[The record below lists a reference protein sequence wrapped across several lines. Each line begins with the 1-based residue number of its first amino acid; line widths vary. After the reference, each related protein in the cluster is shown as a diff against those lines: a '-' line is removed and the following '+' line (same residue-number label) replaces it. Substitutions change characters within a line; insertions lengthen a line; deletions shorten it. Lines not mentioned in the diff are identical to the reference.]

1 MIANAHYLSIVFQET
16 QLFAKMATFF
26 YHKIEICRKIM
37 AIMDKFWNDLPD
49 VIYSFKN
56 HTYVFSSLRINS
68 RQEKVTI
75 VLFFDRVRDSVSNQM
90 T

>member
-1 MIANAHYLSIVFQET
+1 MSKNNGY
-16 QLFAKMATFF
+16 
-26 YHKIEICRKIM
+26 
-37 AIMDKFWNDLPD
+37 IMDKFWNDLPD

-56 HTYVFSSLRINS
+56 HTYMLSSLRINF

-75 VLFFDRVRDSVSNQM
+75 VLLFDRVRDSISNQM

>member
-1 MIANAHYLSIVFQET
+1 MLQIKGIRIL
-16 QLFAKMATFF
+16 
-26 YHKIEICRKIM
+26 HKIEICGIIL

-56 HTYVFSSLRINS
+56 HTYMFSSLRINF

>member
-1 MIANAHYLSIVFQET
+1 MLTTYLSFFKTHNGSQ
-16 QLFAKMATFF
+16 KWPHFF

-56 HTYVFSSLRINS
+56 HTYMFSSLRINF
-68 RQEKVTI
+68 RQEKMTI

>member
-1 MIANAHYLSIVFQET
+1 MLQIKGIRIL
-16 QLFAKMATFF
+16 
-26 YHKIEICRKIM
+26 HKIEICRIIL

-56 HTYVFSSLRINS
+56 HTYMFSSLRINF

>member
-1 MIANAHYLSIVFQET
+1 MLQIKGIRIL
-16 QLFAKMATFF
+16 
-26 YHKIEICRKIM
+26 HKIEICQIIL

-56 HTYVFSSLRINS
+56 HTYMFSSLRINF